1 MVLHSPSG
9 AAPLGQVVNAQSLQP
24 TLCFFGGGQRRWRLL
39 EDRPAGVARVLWP
52 DAVQDKQVLYRLD
65 RPALR
70 QLLAWQDAVL
80 ARGLGVAA
88 MLSHEAGVLLQ
99 PHQPPQLASQHR
111 PQPSVPVA
119 WAVAFDP
126 NSLCDVA
133 LPQPRPAVADLS
145 VFAHQRAEFVASVR
159 DALRRIAAGEIYQ
172 VNLTTD
178 ALLPAA
184 QPPALLPL
192 CAQLAGAQTVPFGL
206 AMNDQDF
213 AVVSGSMERFLTVQD
228 GIVWSRPIKGTAPRS
243 SQPDSDAA
251 AQRALLGSAKE
262 RAENLMIVDMMRNDL
277 QRACLRGSVRVEA
290 LLQTEAYA
298 TVWHLESEIAGQ
310 LLQPE
315 LLQPLL
321 EVALPPASVTGCPKL
336 QALHVIA
343 ERERSQRGPYCG
355 ALGVAMPDGS
365 SDWSVA
371 IRTLVFADGLVRA
384 QVGAGI
390 VADSDPEREWQELLW
405 KARAPLTAL
414 AGLAGGGRG

>member
-1 MVLHSPSG
+1 M
-9 AAPLGQVVNAQSLQP
+9 NAQSLQP
-24 TLCFFGGGQRRWRLL
+24 TLCFFGGGRRRWQLL
-39 EDRPAGVARVLWP
+39 GDRPANVARVLWP
-52 DAVQDKQVLYRLD
+52 GAVQDKRVVKALD
-65 RPALR
+65 RAALR
-70 QLLAWQDAVL
+70 QLLGWLDAAR
-80 ARGLGVAA
+80 ARGLAAAA

-99 PHQPPQLASQHR
+99 PHQPPQLAAQHR
-111 PQPSVPVA
+111 PQPSVPLA

-126 NSLCDVA
+126 MDLCDVE
-133 LPQPRPAVADLS
+133 LPEPRPALADLT
-145 VFAHQRAEFVASVR
+145 VLAHQRAEFVASVR
-159 DALRRIAAGEIYQ
+159 DALGRIAAGEIYQ

-178 ALLPAA
+178 ALLPAPA
-184 QPPALLPL
+184 QPDLLQL
-192 CAQLAGAQTVPFGL
+192 CAQLANAQAVPYGL
-206 AMNDQDF
+206 ALHDPEF
-213 AVVSGSMERFLTVQD
+213 AVVSGSMERFLTVDD
-228 GIVWSRPIKGTAPRS
+228 GRVRSRPIKGTAPRS
-243 SQPDSDAA
+243 SQPDIDAA
-251 AQRALLGSAKE
+251 AQRALLASAKE

-277 QRACLRGSVRVEA
+277 QRACHRGSVRVDA

-298 TVWHLESEIAGQ
+298 TVWHLESEIEGQ
-310 LLQPE
+310 LLQPG